1 MIIRV
6 SRALVVCVLVV
17 AGSWLVLTH
26 PADAAKRASAGGL
39 AQAPS
44 HSSYNRLL
52 GMRSRLGQPA
62 RSKLQP
68 GRAHAAI
75 VGGTEISIGQ
85 APWQVAV
92 EALIPEEGALFC
104 GGSIIDESHILT
116 AAHCVFDSNTG
127 EVIPP
132 EDFIVRAGV
141 SNLALVNGIEEQERG
156 VTDASPHP
164 YYVYASDSGRVNP
177 DDVAILTLERPLVF
191 GPEVTPISVVAGGSS
206 LPEGTVVDLA
216 GFGQENPMEP
226 LNGKLYSLGMTLGY
240 ARECG
245 GENDAV
251 LLCAS
256 GSSGTACN
264 GDSGSALTL
273 GFPSKLIGVV
283 DDYLLVGGQKCSAGA
298 EDAFANVAAPEIQ
311 DFIDG
316 AETPPRAPRGGGAV
330 IFEKP
335 INDGSMGCEPGHWSG
350 NPTFIYTFIDT
361 DGQILQQGSSPTY
374 SVPETEL
381 SHKILCQV
389 QAVNAGGT
397 GIGRT
402 PGLSAIAAA
411 PPPTQSSTEAGEHDD
426 TIYASDILD
435 VEAMRSFAGGY
446 TDQGPERW
454 YGSRQARLQGHGH
467 MQRAAEGHEHDH
479 ERQRQEDGL
488 YDDDH
493 RDCGIFD
500 HRGQDRDRHSEA
512 CNVAGRALLKEDR
525 GRLDATLT
533 IRESFVGSASTRRE
547 GVRLVLQKT
556 HGAG

>member
-1 MIIRV
+1 V
-6 SRALVVCVLVV
+6 
-17 AGSWLVLTH
+17 
-26 PADAAKRASAGGL
+26 
-39 AQAPS
+39 
-44 HSSYNRLL
+44 
-52 GMRSRLGQPA
+52 
-62 RSKLQP
+62 
-68 GRAHAAI
+68 
-75 VGGTEISIGQ
+75 E
-85 APWQVAV
+85 V

-141 SNLALVNGIEEQERG
+141 SNLALHDGVEEQERG
-156 VTDASPHP
+156 VTNASPHP

-177 DDVAILTLERPLVF
+177 DDVAILTLEQPLVL
-191 GPEVTPISVVAGGSS
+191 GPDVTPVSMVADGSS
-206 LPEGTVVDLA
+206 SPEGTAVNLT

-226 LNGKLYSLGMTLGY
+226 FNGKLYSLGMTLGY

-251 LLCAS
+251 LLCA
-256 GSSGTACN
+256 GASSGTACN

-316 AETPPRAPRGGGAV
+316 SETPPRAPRGGGAV

-361 DGQILQQGSSPTY
+361 DGQILQQGSSSTY

-411 PPPTQSSTEAGEHDD
+411 PPPTQPSTEADGTTTPSTPPTPSTSRPCEVSLAGTQIRVQSGGMAAVKLACRGTGTCRGELKVTS
-426 TIYASDILD
+426 TIAK
-435 VEAMRSFAGGY
+435 GKGKK
-446 TDQGPERW
+446 T
-454 YGSRQARLQGHGH
+454 GSTTTIIGT
-467 MQRAAEGHEHDH
+467 AAFSMVSGKTATVTVK
-479 ERQRQEDGL
+479 L
-488 YDDDH
+488 
-493 RDCGIFD
+493 
-500 HRGQDRDRHSEA
+500 
-512 CNVAGRALLKEDR
+512 NVAGRALLKKDR
-525 GRLDATLT
+525 GRLDSTLT
-533 IRESFVGSASTRRE
+533 ILESFVGSTSTLRE
-547 GVRLVLQKT
+547 SVRLVLQKT